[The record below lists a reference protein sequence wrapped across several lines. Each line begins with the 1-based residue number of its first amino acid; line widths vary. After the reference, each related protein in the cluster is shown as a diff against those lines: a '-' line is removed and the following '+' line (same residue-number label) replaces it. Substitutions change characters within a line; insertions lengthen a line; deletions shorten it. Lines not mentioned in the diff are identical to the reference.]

1 MSGLRILAIAPTG
14 FFADYGCHVRIRGQ
28 LTALAARGHTIRL
41 ATYPTGREVAGLA
54 TARPRLW
61 PRTGQIAVGSSWRKL
76 VLDGLLG
83 PTALAAALRFP
94 GGRPQVIHAYLHEG
108 ALIGWALA
116 ALLHRV
122 SPGIRGRIP
131 VVFDFQGSL
140 TAEML
145 DHGFLRP
152 GVAVPLVQRLER
164 FIDQRPAAL
173 LASSGHAAQ
182 LLAERYGVPAQR
194 IHTLHD
200 SVDPG
205 LFRPREEFAAATLAA
220 RRQRWGLPEERPMVV
235 YLGLLAPYQG
245 TDLLLQAL
253 RELAGEPATPHGLV
267 MGFPNVERYRWLAA
281 ELGLEGRVTF
291 TGAVAYEEAPA
302 LLSLGDVAV
311 APKLSATEGSG
322 KLLTYMAAGLPVAA
336 FDTPV
341 HREYL
346 EELGYYAAPGDGE
359 SLAGAIRMALD
370 SPEEGRERGRKL
382 RRRVE
387 QCFSWERA
395 AEQIEGVYEGLR

>member
-28 LTALAARGHTIRL
+28 LSALAARGHTIRL
-41 ATYPTGREVAGLA
+41 VTYPTGREVAGLR
-54 TARPRLW
+54 TARPPWW
-61 PRTGQIAVGSSWRKL
+61 PRARPIAVGSSWPKVAL
-76 VLDGLLG
+76 DAVLA

-116 ALLHRV
+116 RIL
-122 SPGIRGRIP
+122 RGLGAGPVP

-145 DHGFLRP
+145 DHRFLRP
-152 GVAVPLVQRLER
+152 DAPALPLLQKLER

-173 LASSGHAAQ
+173 LASSGQAAQ
-182 LLAERYGVPAQR
+182 LLAQRYGVPAGR

-200 SVDPG
+200 SVDPA
-205 LFRPREEFAAATLAA
+205 LFRPREGFAAAEVAA
-220 RRQRWGLPEERPMVV
+220 LRQRLGLPTGLPVV
-235 YLGLLAPYQG
+235 AYLGLLAPYQG
-245 TDLLLQAL
+245 TELLLQAL
-253 RELAGEPATPHGLV
+253 QQLADDPTPPHGLV
-267 MGFPNVERYRWLAA
+267 MGFPDVDRYRQLAA
-281 ELGLEGRVTF
+281 ALGLAGRVTF
-291 TGAVAYEEAPA
+291 TGAVPYEEAP
-302 LLSLGDVAV
+302 LHLSLGDVAA

-346 EELGYYAAPGDGE
+346 GELGYYAVPGDAR
-359 SLAGAIRMALD
+359 SLAAAIRAALGN
-370 SPEEGRERGRKL
+370 PVEARERGRAL

-387 QCFSWERA
+387 GCFTWERA
-395 AEQIEGVYEGLR
+395 AEQIEGVYEGVR